1 MSFDVTELDRRLAN
15 LIRLGSIAEA
25 DYINA
30 KVRVNI
36 GGILTGW
43 LPWLTGRA
51 GGDRDWHAPE
61 VGEQVLILSP
71 SGELNQGVVL
81 AAIFQAAYPQPVNNK
96 DKHHTVYSDGAVVE
110 YDRAAHHLKA
120 ILPAG
125 ATVELVADGGI
136 SITGDITLT
145 GTLTASVDVIAN
157 GISLHNH
164 KHGGV
169 QVGGSLTDVPQ

>member
-15 LIRLGSIAEA
+15 LIRLGSIAQA
-25 DYINA
+25 DYA
-30 KVRVNI
+30 AGKVRVNV
-36 GGILTGW
+36 GGLLTGW
-43 LPWLTGRA
+43 LPWLTDRA
-51 GGDRDWHAPE
+51 GTDRSWHAPE

-81 AAIFQAAYPQPVNNK
+81 MGLFQAAHPQPVTSV

-120 ILPAG
+120 VLPAG
-125 ATVELVADGGI
+125 ATVQLVADGGI
-136 SITGDITLT
+136 AITGDITLT

-164 KHGGV
+164 VHGGV
-169 QVGGSLTDVPQ
+169 QAGGSNTGAPA